1 MIGGEC
7 SHNELACVKQ
17 SYCEWPWSDT
27 ADEINYELNSKD
39 GTKQP
44 FIHSGCDGLAN
55 SYYICYK
62 TQLLSCLAAL
72 GKNSRW
78 NFLDLDRDA
87 DQRQNRMVLASEN
100 LLSTSCVIIRIR
112 RSALS
117 CSGKNSIQTFLYPHS
132 DPDHHQ
138 NLSLVTHPTQ
148 PKKFIKI
155 SFTTQFFELTYGHRD
170 RKIHKA
176 NSITSLV
183 DVTKSTRTIYAKRC
197 N

>member
-17 SYCEWPWSDT
+17 SYCEWPWSYT
-27 ADEINYELNSKD
+27 ADEINYEVNSKD

-72 GKNSRW
+72 GKNPRW

-87 DQRQNRMVLASEN
+87 DQRQNRMVLASETCN
-100 LLSTSCVIIRIR
+100 LRICCQLLVLSSEFVEVLCLAVIKIPFKHSCIRIVIR
-112 RSALS
+112 ITTKIYHWSHIPPNQ
-117 CSGKNSIQTFLYPHS
+117 KNSSKFRLQHNFLS
-132 DPDHHQ
+132 
-138 NLSLVTHPTQ
+138 
-148 PKKFIKI
+148 
-155 SFTTQFFELTYGHRD
+155 
-170 RKIHKA
+170 
-176 NSITSLV
+176 
-183 DVTKSTRTIYAKRC
+183 
-197 N
+197 